1 VVSGNLHHITT
12 LQILR
17 DLPEKDDILSNTIIE
32 LKNVWKTYQMDDVE
46 VQALKGIDLVIKKEE
61 FTAIMGPSG
70 SGKSTL
76 LHMIGVLDRP
86 TSGKIYLDGTDI
98 SKLNDSELA
107 RLRGKKI
114 GFVFQFFNLYPTLTA
129 RENIELPM
137 LIIERDKKERE
148 KKISKLLKIV
158 NLENRAE
165 HLPSQLS
172 GGERQRIA
180 IARAL
185 ANDPPLI
192 LADEPTGNLDTK
204 TGSEI
209 MKFLDKLQEDEKVTV
224 VMVTHEEHIAKYAER
239 IVHLKDGKI
248 VEGG

>member
-1 VVSGNLHHITT
+1 MN
-12 LQILR
+12 
-17 DLPEKDDILSNTIIE
+17 NAIIE
-32 LKNVWKTYQMDDVE
+32 LKNVWKTYQMEDVE
-46 VQALKGIDLVIKKEE
+46 VQALRGVDLKIKKEE

-76 LHMIGVLDRP
+76 LQMIGILDRP
-86 TSGKIYLDGTDI
+86 TSGKIFLDGVDI

-107 RLRGKKI
+107 RLRGEKI

-137 LIIERDKKERE
+137 LILERDKNER
-148 KKISKLLKIV
+148 KIKASKLLKTV
-158 NLENRAE
+158 GLENRAE

-204 TGSEI
+204 AGYEI
-209 MKFLDKLQEDEKVTV
+209 MEFLNKLQENEKVTV
-224 VMVTHEEHIAKYAER
+224 VMVTHEPDIAKYAER
-239 IVHLKDGKI
+239 TIHLKDGKI
-248 VEGG
+248 LEGG